1 MNTGF
6 VFLTTSPSVTSSSGC
21 FVSQWQ
27 PIQRRHLPPVVVSSC
42 GATTITF
49 SKRGTRCAAIKS
61 RPVGGVVG
69 DSNHEKGSSL
79 IEEVRSSR
87 RSRQT
92 GLLIGSTFLSIA
104 VGVGV
109 AAGVLDSAMVGVVI
123 ASGMAWFLCNTLSYN
138 EASPPLPDS
147 LFDVRES
154 QIPNAGNGLFA
165 LQPIAQGTYLMDYEG
180 EVLTETEY
188 FLRYPDGQGRYVAGI
203 PEPLPLLPDCGPA
216 AAAALSEPTY
226 IDGSDPTTSNLARY
240 MNSAPPEEKNGA
252 NVVWKKQRFGVRSMH
267 FYALRAMEAGEELC
281 FDYGA
286 NYWDA
291 ITEKEKD

>member
-6 VFLTTSPSVTSSSGC
+6 VFLITSPSVTSSSGC
-21 FVSQWQ
+21 FVSHCQ
-27 PIQRRHLPPVVVSSC
+27 PIQRRHLPPVVASRSGS
-42 GATTITF
+42 GAITF

-61 RPVGGVVG
+61 RTAGVIG

-87 RSRQT
+87 RARQT

-123 ASGMAWFLCNTLSYN
+123 ASGVAWFLCNTLSYN

-165 LQPIAQGTYLMDYEG
+165 LQPISKGTYLMDYEG

-203 PEPLPLLPDCGPA
+203 PEPLPLLPDYGP
-216 AAAALSEPTY
+216 AAALSEPTY
-226 IDGSDPTTSNLARY
+226 IDGSDASQSNLARY

-291 ITEKEKD
+291 ITEEEKE